1 MGNTAVFTLPDGTLT
16 EDGYVLH
23 FSKDHVG
30 AEKWDA
36 LRGQPNIVMT
46 QHSVGNRKMKGFDE
60 DEARF
65 AIRPFAYS
73 GFGVTMRRDFDK
85 DAGQVIT
92 MCRFSPNCD
101 KILVSRGT
109 ITAGF
114 GYELD
119 NCTHGVL
126 FSVDDTQKFYNAQIQ
141 VGNHVPFVYG
151 DFYEE
156 MCELGRVLGL
166 EVLAC

>member
-1 MGNTAVFTLPDGTLT
+1 MGNTAVLTLPDGTLT
-16 EDGYVLH
+16 EDGYVMH

-30 AEKWDA
+30 PEKWDA
-36 LRGQPNIVMT
+36 LRGTPNIVMT

-60 DEARF
+60 EGARY

-73 GFGVTMRRDFDK
+73 GFGVTMRRDFDHDK
-85 DAGQVIT
+85 GQVIT

-101 KILVSRGT
+101 KLLVSKGT
-109 ITAGF
+109 LTGGF
-114 GYELD
+114 GYDMD
-119 NCTHGVL
+119 NCTHGAL
-126 FSVDDTQKFYNAQIQ
+126 FQVADTQKFYNAQIY

-151 DFYEE
+151 DYADELA
-156 MCELGRVLGL
+156 ELGRILGL